1 MKKILLLLTV
11 ALLPLSLLAQE
22 QRKYEIGAEASFGF
36 SAQNGFNAKN
46 KSNHY
51 SFDVFGGYKFNDS
64 FSAGLG
70 LIYSMFKGREDL
82 PIHFENVFITTEP
95 YSGFRPYVYGRY
107 DFLPHKR
114 WTPYVGAKLG
124 YAFFMNSTVNYYVN
138 PLAVGTGFMYDPV
151 DLSGYEYLRDVDHT
165 LGVKGGVFGI
175 LDLGAA
181 VHIGHKGSKLSMGV
195 SMDLQP
201 VKFEYNGHTEN
212 RFNFTIGPKI
222 GFIF

>member
-1 MKKILLLLTV
+1 MKKVLLLLTV
-11 ALLPLSLLAQE
+11 ALLPLSLFAQE

-64 FSAGLG
+64 FSVGLG
-70 LIYSMFKGREDL
+70 LIYSKFKGREDL
-82 PIHFENVFITTEP
+82 PIHFENVFITTDP

-107 DFLPHKR
+107 DFLPNKR

-124 YAFFMNSTVNYYVN
+124 YAFFKKSQIQYNVFPFEDGYGFYY
-138 PLAVGTGFMYDPV
+138 GDV
-151 DLSGYEYLRDVDHT
+151 DLSEFEYLKDLDHT
-165 LGVKGGVFGI
+165 LGIKGGVFGV

-181 VHIGHKGSKLSMGV
+181 VHIGNKGSKLSLGV
-195 SMDLQP
+195 VMDLQP
-201 VKFEYNGHTEN
+201 VKFQYNNTTDKKL
-212 RFNFTIGPKI
+212 NFTIGPKI
-222 GFIF
+222 GFSF

>member
-11 ALLPLSLLAQE
+11 ALLPLSLFAQE

-51 SFDVFGGYKFNDS
+51 SFDVFGGYKFNPS

-70 LIYSMFKGREDL
+70 FNYSLFKGRSDL
-82 PIHFENVFITTEP
+82 SSNLENVFITTDP
-95 YSGFRPYVYGRY
+95 YSSFRPYIYGRY
-107 DFLPHKR
+107 DFLPNKR

-124 YAFFMNSTVNYYVN
+124 YAFFKNSQIQYNVFPTEDGYGFYY
-138 PLAVGTGFMYDPV
+138 GV
-151 DLSGYEYLRDVDHT
+151 DMSPYEYLKYLDHT